1 MSMGQ
6 QRKLAIAR
14 SLCEPA
20 NVYLWDEPLN
30 YLDVIT
36 RQEIETLITES
47 QPTMIVV
54 DHDTTFT
61 EAIGTKYLS
70 I

>member
-1 MSMGQ
+1 MGQ

-36 RQEIETLITES
+36 RQEIETLITEV
-47 QPTMIVV
+47 QPTMIVI
-54 DHDTTFT
+54 DHDATFT

>member
-1 MSMGQ
+1 
-6 QRKLAIAR
+6 
-14 SLCEPA
+14 
-20 NVYLWDEPLN
+20 
-30 YLDVIT
+30 LDVIT